1 MATVLLSLAFLPVGA
16 ALAQSSSS
24 GGGSQANAELFY
36 MIQQLQGEVRRL
48 QGEVEE
54 QRNQIERLTKQS
66 RDRYIDL
73 DQRILKLSSDLADR
87 GQSGSADAG
96 QDGSAGDTAA
106 ASQSAVSQKEYRQPS
121 AEERKEYNR
130 IQTLIREEKK
140 FDQAINGLYDFIDTY
155 EEGDLKVNAYYW
167 LGEVYLAENQLE
179 QAKQAFTIVA
189 TRYGDHRKA
198 PDAVYKLGVTL
209 DKQGEADEA
218 GRRMQTVIRNYPN
231 SNAASLA
238 KKYLDGKSG

>member
-1 MATVLLSLAFLPVGA
+1 MATLLFPLALLPA
-16 ALAQSSSS
+16 ETALAQSSSS

-54 QRNQIERLTKQS
+54 QRNQIDRLTKQS

-87 GQSGSADAG
+87 GSPGSA
-96 QDGSAGDTAA
+96 GSDPEGSVGDTAA
-106 ASQSAVSQKEYRQPS
+106 ANPNAVSQKEYRQPS
-121 AEERKEYNR
+121 EEERKEYNR

-140 FDQAINGLYDFIDTY
+140 FDEAINGLYDFIDTY

-218 GRRMQTVIRNYPN
+218 GRRMQAVIRNYPN